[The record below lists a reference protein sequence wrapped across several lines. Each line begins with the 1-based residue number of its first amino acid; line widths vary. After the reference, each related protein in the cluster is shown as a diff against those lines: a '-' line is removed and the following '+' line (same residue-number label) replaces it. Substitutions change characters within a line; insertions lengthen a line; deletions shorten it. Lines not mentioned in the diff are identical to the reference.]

1 MKHQKIPSANDV
13 LNSVK
18 DLPTTGTLAQDS
30 ENGMLL
36 YLNISDDW
44 IFNALEVLHSY
55 GFIRPPFFVYPPYPV
70 GAHVKIVTK
79 REAEDHEL
87 FGRDL
92 SHLIGKSVEFEVVK
106 AHVSYPR
113 IKRYGIEARYKIR
126 ISSPELSAI
135 REELTGLSS
144 GPNNGHFVILVG
156 LRMDEEEFEQKF
168 SPEQKHEELD
178 DTTPLASTK
187 KSKVASISSDDDD
200 EEETKARMKLA
211 PAPKS
216 KSKSTS
222 KKSSSKTKKSVEIKP
237 ASNSETSSSDDEEVT
252 KASEAMMKPSTSTK
266 SKPRSDTKK
275 SSSARTK
282 KPVVTSTS
290 ESSSEEETNISS
302 ETGMKL
308 APASKSK
315 SMTKKSKP
323 VSSSSPSETSS
334 SDDEE
339 EIKPSQA
346 SKSSKSL
353 PKKSPESALN
363 LQNLTLLTIIVINI
377 ATFGVLSFYGY
388 KSMSK

>member
-1 MKHQKIPSANDV
+1 
-13 LNSVK
+13 
-18 DLPTTGTLAQDS
+18 
-30 ENGMLL
+30 MLL
-36 YLNISDDW
+36 YLKISDDW

-126 ISSPELSAI
+126 ISSPELSEI

-187 KSKVASISSDDDD
+187 KSKPAGSSSDDDD
-200 EEETKARMKLA
+200 EEETKA
-211 PAPKS
+211 
-216 KSKSTS
+216 
-222 KKSSSKTKKSVEIKP
+222 
-237 ASNSETSSSDDEEVT
+237 
-252 KASEAMMKPSTSTK
+252 
-266 SKPRSDTKK
+266 
-275 SSSARTK
+275 
-282 KPVVTSTS
+282 S
-290 ESSSEEETNISS
+290 ESI
-302 ETGMKL
+302 
-308 APASKSK
+308 
-315 SMTKKSKP
+315 TKKSKP

-339 EIKPSQA
+339 EIKPSKT
-346 SKSSKSL
+346 SISSKSL
-353 PKKSPESALN
+353 PKKSPESVMN
-363 LQNLTLLTIIVINI
+363 LKNLTLLTIIVINV
-377 ATFGVLSFYGY
+377 ALFFLRA
-388 KSMSK
+388 